1 MRGGRA
7 GLSDEWPV
15 EDFQKELASRDRVV
29 VLYHADWC
37 PFSRAF
43 LPSFEAAEPE
53 SSVPLARTNLH
64 HPQDPRWDDARV
76 HVVPTLVYYEH
87 GEELERVE
95 AKRGRGLDLGEFE
108 QFMETVE
115 DLQEKW
121 RVLRG
126 RLRPDRF
133 G

>member
-1 MRGGRA
+1 M
-7 GLSDEWPV
+7 
-15 EDFQKELASRDRVV
+15 
-29 VLYHADWC
+29 
-37 PFSRAF
+37 
-43 LPSFEAAEPE
+43 
-53 SSVPLARTNLH
+53 
-64 HPQDPRWDDARV
+64 DPRWDDSRV
-76 HVVPTLVYYEH
+76 QVVPTVVYDEH

-95 AKRGRGLDLGEFE
+95 ATRGRGLGSGAFE
-108 QFMETVE
+108 EFMETVE